1 MTNLS
6 RSFSFDKFFVMHGF
20 SSWYVRSRPKA
31 YKNDLNVPAQAKN
44 TLRYVQ
50 RPKIIF
56 GCTYQDHVLLRR
68 FWNLLVSTAVHI
80 LRIAKMIIR
89 ETSTAKSRN
98 HTDVRRIYPID
109 IPIGDIIVSILR

>member
-6 RSFSFDKFFVMHGF
+6 RSFSSDKFFVTHEF
-20 SSWYVRSRPKA
+20 SSWYVRSWP
-31 YKNDLNVPAQAKN
+31 NDHENDSNMPPQAEN
-44 TLRYVQ
+44 NY
-50 RPKIIF
+50 
-56 GCTYQDHVLLRR
+56 
-68 FWNLLVSTAVHI
+68 AVHI
-80 LRIAKMIIR
+80 LRIAKVIIR